1 MTYSFDHVGLSVAD
15 LDKQESFYRVALG
28 LEAAVERVEI
38 PAAGIR
44 TVILQSASGL
54 RLELIE
60 RAGSSAQEFADA
72 YDGASVQGLF
82 HWALR
87 VDDLDASFTALEAA
101 GARVVSAPAAGVSEG
116 VRFAYVK
123 DPEGN
128 LIEIIQPASTTL
140 SAAGASR

>member
-1 MTYSFDHVGLSVAD
+1 MNYNFDHVGLSVAD

-28 LEAAVERVEI
+28 LDDAVERVEI

-44 TVILQSASGL
+44 TVILQAASGL

-60 RAGSSAQEFADA
+60 RADSSGQEFADA

-87 VDDLDASFTALEAA
+87 VDDLDAAFSALVDA
-101 GARVVSAPAAGVSEG
+101 GARVVSAPAPGMSEG
-116 VRFAYVK
+116 ARFAYVK

-128 LIEIIQPASTTL
+128 LIEIIQPA
-140 SAAGASR
+140 